1 MDLTHSNTASAAPA
15 LRRTENPLR
24 SEPRAPEIA
33 DLTARTELRTEA
45 GNAAAPGPS
54 GPAREAVGYGMP
66 CARCHLY
73 YPASLDACPCCNSKE
88 RVSASGAPAVP
99 KPAAAPE
106 VQLNDA
112 ALEQEREAFLQQFK
126 SQLMAAANEATKVP
140 SVCTLSRQH
149 PETSEPASICKPCY
163 EQLQQRVDVLEAAL
177 HIDLKEAAQIVYQ
190 AVWADPS
197 DPAKTYANAAAA
209 LLGELRKRSG
219 VASLLGPFQL
229 REN

>member
-1 MDLTHSNTASAAPA
+1 
-15 LRRTENPLR
+15 
-24 SEPRAPEIA
+24 
-33 DLTARTELRTEA
+33 
-45 GNAAAPGPS
+45 
-54 GPAREAVGYGMP
+54 VGYGMP

-88 RVSASGAPAVP
+88 RVSASSTRAIP

-106 VQLNDA
+106 VQPNDA

-140 SVCTLSRQH
+140 AVCTLSRQH

-209 LLGELRKRSG
+209 LLSELRKRSG